1 MMKRHWIILP
11 VMALAVVSCGK
22 PKPREVAELQLD
34 GKAVELKA
42 DALAAVRAQFRAVCE
57 FADAVSERTRER
69 AQAAGAASVTQTLSK
84 ATPPASASAS
94 VASPQV
100 NTGSRLKIS
109 RSEQQSSGNDG
120 AVTRTQTVLAWDAT
134 LPDELRKL
142 GQATGKSI
150 DSQAVSGLTAR
161 LDGLR
166 SGWSAAAFY
175 HSDTASLDALKSFD
189 RYSYLQVKFTPASL
203 ECVRESSERDKPRR

>member
-57 FADAVSERTRER
+57 FADAVSERARER

-84 ATPPASASAS
+84 ATAPASAA
-94 VASPQV
+94 VASTQA

-109 RSEQQSSGNDG
+109 RSEQQSSGNNG
-120 AVTRTQTVLAWDAT
+120 AVTRAQTVLAWDAT

-150 DSQAVSGLTAR
+150 DSQAVSDLTAR

-189 RYSYLQVKFTPASL
+189 RYTYQQVKFTPASL

>member
-1 MMKRHWIILP
+1 MMKRYWLVLP
-11 VMALAVVSCGK
+11 VVAMALVACGK
-22 PKPREVAELQLD
+22 PKPREVTELQLD
-34 GKAVELKA
+34 GKAVELKG
-42 DALAAVRAQFRAVCE
+42 DALAAVRAQFGAVCE
-57 FADAVSERTRER
+57 FADAVSERARER
-69 AQAAGAASVTQTLSK
+69 AQAAGAGSVTQTLSK
-84 ATPPASASAS
+84 ATAPASAS
-94 VASPQV
+94 VASTQAS
-100 NTGSRLKIS
+100 TGSRLKVS

-150 DSQAVSGLTAR
+150 DSQAVSGLTSR

>member
-42 DALAAVRAQFRAVCE
+42 DALAAVRGQFRAVCE
-57 FADAVSERTRER
+57 FADAVSERARER

-84 ATPPASASAS
+84 ATAPASAA
-94 VASPQV
+94 VASTQA

-109 RSEQQSSGNDG
+109 RSEQQSSGNEG

-150 DSQAVSGLTAR
+150 DSQAVSDLTAR

-189 RYSYLQVKFTPASL
+189 RYTYQQVKFTPASL

>member
-42 DALAAVRAQFRAVCE
+42 DALAAVRGQFRAVCE
-57 FADAVSERTRER
+57 FADTVSERARER

-84 ATPPASASAS
+84 ATAPASAA
-94 VASPQV
+94 VASTQA

-109 RSEQQSSGNDG
+109 RSEQQSSGNEG

-150 DSQAVSGLTAR
+150 DSQAVSDLTAR

-189 RYSYLQVKFTPASL
+189 RYTYQQVKFTPASL

>member
-42 DALAAVRAQFRAVCE
+42 DALAAVRGQFRAVCE
-57 FADAVSERTRER
+57 FADAVSERARER

-84 ATPPASASAS
+84 ATAPASAA
-94 VASPQV
+94 VASTQA

-109 RSEQQSSGNDG
+109 RSEQQSSGNEG

-150 DSQAVSGLTAR
+150 DSQAGSDLTAR

-189 RYSYLQVKFTPASL
+189 RYTYQQVKFTPASL

>member
-1 MMKRHWIILP
+1 MMTHHWIILP

-42 DALAAVRAQFRAVCE
+42 DAMAAVRAQFRAVCE
-57 FADAVSERTRER
+57 FADAVSERARER
-69 AQAAGAASVTQTLSK
+69 AQAAGAA
-84 ATPPASASAS
+84 APASAS
-94 VASPQV
+94 VASPQA

-109 RSEQQSSGNDG
+109 RSEQQSSGNDA

-166 SGWSAAAFY
+166 SGWSVAAFY
-175 HSDTASLDALKSFD
+175 HSDTAKLDALKSFD
-189 RYSYLQVKFTPASL
+189 RYSYQQVKFTPASL

>member
-42 DALAAVRAQFRAVCE
+42 DALAAVRGQFRAVCE
-57 FADAVSERTRER
+57 FADAVSERARER

-84 ATPPASASAS
+84 ATAPASAA
-94 VASPQV
+94 VASTQA

-109 RSEQQSSGNDG
+109 RSEQQSSGNEG

-150 DSQAVSGLTAR
+150 DSQAVSDLTAR

-175 HSDTASLDALKSFD
+175 HSDTATLDALKSFD
-189 RYSYLQVKFTPASL
+189 RYTYQQVKFTPASL

>member
-42 DALAAVRAQFRAVCE
+42 DALAAVRGQFRAVCE
-57 FADAVSERTRER
+57 FADAVSERARER
-69 AQAAGAASVTQTLSK
+69 AQAAGAGSVTQTLSK
-84 ATPPASASAS
+84 ATAPASAA
-94 VASPQV
+94 VASTQA

-109 RSEQQSSGNDG
+109 RSEQQSSGNEG

-150 DSQAVSGLTAR
+150 DSQAVSDLTAR

-189 RYSYLQVKFTPASL
+189 RYTYQQVKFTPASL

>member
-1 MMKRHWIILP
+1 MMKRYQTILP
-11 VMALAVVSCGK
+11 LVALALAACGQ
-22 PKPREVAELQLD
+22 PKPREVTELQLD
-34 GKAVELKA
+34 GKAIELKG
-42 DALAAVRAQFRAVCE
+42 DALAAVRAQFGAVCE
-57 FADAVSERTRER
+57 FADAVSERARER

-84 ATPPASASAS
+84 ATAPASASAS
-94 VASPQV
+94 VASTQTS
-100 NTGSRLKIS
+100 TGSRLKVS

-142 GQATGKSI
+142 AQATGKAI

-166 SGWSAAAFY
+166 NGWSVAAFY
-175 HSDTASLDALKSFD
+175 QSDTAPLDALKSYD
-189 RYSYLQVKFTPASL
+189 RYAYQQVKFTPASL
-203 ECVRESSERDKPRR
+203 ECVQETSERSKPRR

>member
-57 FADAVSERTRER
+57 FADSVSERARER
-69 AQAAGAASVTQTLSK
+69 AQAAGATA
-84 ATPPASASAS
+84 PASAPA
-94 VASPQV
+94 A
-100 NTGSRLKIS
+100 GSRLKIS

>member
-1 MMKRHWIILP
+1 MKPYRMILP
-11 VMALAVVSCGK
+11 LVALALVACGK

-34 GKAVELKA
+34 GKAIELKG
-42 DALAAVRAQFRAVCE
+42 DALAAVRAQFGAVCE
-57 FADAVSERTRER
+57 FADAVSERARER
-69 AQAAGAASVTQTLSK
+69 AQAAGAGSVTQTLSK
-84 ATPPASASAS
+84 ATAPASAS
-94 VASPQV
+94 VASTQAS
-100 NTGSRLKIS
+100 TGSRLKVS

-142 GQATGKSI
+142 GQATGKAI

-166 SGWSAAAFY
+166 SGWSVAAFY
-175 HSDTASLDALKSFD
+175 QSDTAPLDALKSFD
-189 RYSYLQVKFTPASL
+189 RYAYQQVKFTPASL
-203 ECVRESSERDKPRR
+203 ECVRETSERSKPRR

>member
-42 DALAAVRAQFRAVCE
+42 DALAAVRGQFRAVCE
-57 FADAVSERTRER
+57 FADSVSERARER

-84 ATPPASASAS
+84 ATAPASAA
-94 VASPQV
+94 VASTQA

-109 RSEQQSSGNDG
+109 RSEQQSSGNEG

-150 DSQAVSGLTAR
+150 DSQAVSDLTAR

-189 RYSYLQVKFTPASL
+189 RYTYQQVKFTPASL

>member
-57 FADAVSERTRER
+57 FADAVSERARER
-69 AQAAGAASVTQTLSK
+69 AQAAGAGSVTQTLSK
-84 ATPPASASAS
+84 ATAPASAA
-94 VASPQV
+94 VASTQA

-109 RSEQQSSGNDG
+109 RSEQQSSGNEG

-150 DSQAVSGLTAR
+150 DSQAVSDLTAR

-175 HSDTASLDALKSFD
+175 HSDTATLDALKSFD
-189 RYSYLQVKFTPASL
+189 RYTYQQVKFTPASL

>member
-1 MMKRHWIILP
+1 MMKRYWLVLP
-11 VMALAVVSCGK
+11 VVAMALVACGK
-22 PKPREVAELQLD
+22 PKPREVTELQLD
-34 GKAVELKA
+34 GKAVELKG
-42 DALAAVRAQFRAVCE
+42 DALAAVRAQFGAVCE
-57 FADAVSERTRER
+57 FADAVSERARER
-69 AQAAGAASVTQTLSK
+69 AQAAGAGSVTQTLSK
-84 ATPPASASAS
+84 ATAPASAS
-94 VASPQV
+94 VASTQA
-100 NTGSRLKIS
+100 NTGSRLKVS

-142 GQATGKSI
+142 GQATGKTI

-166 SGWSAAAFY
+166 SGWSAAAYY

-189 RYSYLQVKFTPASL
+189 RYTYQQVKFTPASL
-203 ECVRESSERDKPRR
+203 ECVRESSERSKPRR

>member
-34 GKAVELKA
+34 GKAVELKG
-42 DALAAVRAQFRAVCE
+42 DALAAVRAQFGAVCE
-57 FADAVSERTRER
+57 FADGVSERARER
-69 AQAAGAASVTQTLSK
+69 AQAAGASSVTQTLSK
-84 ATPPASASAS
+84 ATAPASAS
-94 VASPQV
+94 VASTQA
-100 NTGSRLKIS
+100 NTGSRLKVS

-142 GQATGKSI
+142 GQATGKTI
-150 DSQAVSGLTAR
+150 DSQAVSGLTSR

-166 SGWSAAAFY
+166 SGWSAAAYY
-175 HSDTASLDALKSFD
+175 HSDTAPLDALKSFD
-189 RYSYLQVKFTPASL
+189 RYTYQQVKFTPASL
-203 ECVRESSERDKPRR
+203 ECVRESSERSKPRR

>member
-1 MMKRHWIILP
+1 MKRHWIILP

-42 DALAAVRAQFRAVCE
+42 DALAAVRGQFRAVCE
-57 FADAVSERTRER
+57 FADAVSERARER

-84 ATPPASASAS
+84 ATAPASAA
-94 VASPQV
+94 VASTQA

-142 GQATGKSI
+142 GQATGKAI
-150 DSQAVSGLTAR
+150 DSQAVSDLTAR

-189 RYSYLQVKFTPASL
+189 RYTYQQVKFTPASL